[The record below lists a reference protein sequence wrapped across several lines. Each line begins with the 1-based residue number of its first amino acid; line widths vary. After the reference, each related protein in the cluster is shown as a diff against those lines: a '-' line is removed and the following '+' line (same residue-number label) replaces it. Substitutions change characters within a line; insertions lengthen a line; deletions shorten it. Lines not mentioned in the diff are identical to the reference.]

1 MLTVKRQIAGKIET
15 TNGTPIVLAAADAG
29 LWVIDPVLRPEAE
42 HIPRLAGASSSP
54 RKGSIGARG
63 GICTFTLEAE
73 GKGAAGSPDWA
84 TLLLPACGFY
94 DDANTWKLVT
104 GVPGTAGNIPRTI
117 TLAKFT
123 DGRKLMLSGC
133 MGNAVFR
140 FQHGQSLMIDFTFRG
155 KYESMADVPLLAAT
169 LPTIFAPPVTNT
181 TFTIGGNALRTGE
194 LSIDLG
200 NNVIM
205 RPDFSSG
212 AGASGYAYA
221 TISGRNIMVRFDQE
235 AALVATRDD
244 YGIWLGGTQQ
254 PMILNVGGPSWNELD
269 FSLPKIQFA
278 SIEDRDQEGML
289 MDGIEAQAQWSAA
302 EDDEMTIT
310 FVVG

>member
-15 TNGTPIVLAAADAG
+15 TNGTAIALAAADADM
-29 LWVIDPVLRPEAE
+29 WVIDPVMRMEAE
-42 HIPRLAGASSSP
+42 HIPRLAGASSTP

-63 GICTFTLEAE
+63 GICMFTLEAE
-73 GKGAAGSPDWA
+73 GKGAAGSPEWA
-84 TLLLPACGFY
+84 NLLLPACGFY

-104 GVPGTAGNIPRTI
+104 AVPSTAGNVPRTI

-123 DGRKLMLSGC
+123 DGRKMILSGC

-140 FQHGQSLMIDFTFRG
+140 FVHGRPLMIDFTFRG
-155 KYESMADVPLLAAT
+155 KYESMTDVALLAAT
-169 LPTIFAPPVTNT
+169 LPTQFAPAVTNT
-181 TFTIGGNALRTGE
+181 TFTIGGVALRTGE
-194 LSIDLG
+194 VTIDLG

-205 RPDFSSG
+205 RPDIGSG
-212 AGASGYAYA
+212 AGTSGFAYA
-221 TISGRNIMVRFDQE
+221 TISGRDIRVRLDQE

-244 YGIWLGGTQQ
+244 YGILLAGTQQ
-254 PMILNVGGPSWNELD
+254 AMVLNVGGATWNELD

-278 SIEDRDQEGML
+278 TLEDRDQEGML

-302 EDDEMTIT
+302 EDDEMTLA
-310 FVVG
+310 FVSG